1 MVYLLFDTLKLYSIC
16 NHFTLASMFKFKKLF
31 KAHTFTALSLLLLA
45 ASGNANATPANEIK
59 VLLDQGKDRQAYE
72 AGKANSDALGTP
84 LFDFYFGI
92 AALNAG
98 VSGEGVLALERYLLQ
113 FPENRSAQFQVARGY
128 YILGEDDRARQEFSN
143 LAVDAKGAERDS
155 INQFLDAIRARESRY
170 KPTASA
176 FVEVGFGLDTNV
188 NSGVVAGQVAGLPAG
203 IVITPG
209 QSGERRAD
217 SFGSVIAGL
226 QGVYPVAPGVSLY
239 GGGQVSGRYNAKG
252 NNDVFDQA
260 QLNLQGGVSVLQGRS
275 LFRLGTDYSQISV
288 GGQLYLKLTTLAGEW
303 HYQNDQFNRFGLS
316 LQLTDQ
322 SYKNIDVF
330 LDAAKTV
337 KVASGADE
345 RDSTLTNLT
354 GSWNR
359 SMAHPFNPELSFAI
373 NLGNEKN
380 RKARPDLSRSFFGLR
395 SAVTVRPMPKWT
407 FGAGL
412 NYQNS
417 RHQQEFAPSLATRRD
432 DFLMLDVSAG
442 FAIDRNWQVKGEYQH
457 TNQKSSIG
465 FYTYNRNQLA
475 LKLRY
480 DFK

>member
-1 MVYLLFDTLKLYSIC
+1 M
-16 NHFTLASMFKFKKLF
+16 
-31 KAHTFTALSLLLLA
+31 
-45 ASGNANATPANEIK
+45 
-59 VLLDQGKDRQAYE
+59 
-72 AGKANSDALGTP
+72 
-84 LFDFYFGI
+84 
-92 AALNAG
+92 
-98 VSGEGVLALERYLLQ
+98 
-113 FPENRSAQFQVARGY
+113 
-128 YILGEDDRARQEFSN
+128 
-143 LAVDAKGAERDS
+143 
-155 INQFLDAIRARESRY
+155 
-170 KPTASA
+170 
-176 FVEVGFGLDTNV
+176 
-188 NSGVVAGQVAGLPAG
+188 AGQAAGLPAG
-203 IVITPG
+203 IVITLG
-209 QSGERRAD
+209 QSGERRSD

-322 SYKNIDVF
+322 SYKNIDLF
-330 LDAAKTV
+330 LDAAKIV

-359 SMAHPFNPELSFAI
+359 STAHPFNPELSFAI

-395 SAVTVRPMPKWT
+395 LAVTVRPMPKWT

-417 RHQQEFAPSLATRRD
+417 RHQQEFAQAWPPGVTI
-432 DFLMLDVSAG
+432 F
-442 FAIDRNWQVKGEYQH
+442 
-457 TNQKSSIG
+457 
-465 FYTYNRNQLA
+465 
-475 LKLRY
+475 
-480 DFK
+480 